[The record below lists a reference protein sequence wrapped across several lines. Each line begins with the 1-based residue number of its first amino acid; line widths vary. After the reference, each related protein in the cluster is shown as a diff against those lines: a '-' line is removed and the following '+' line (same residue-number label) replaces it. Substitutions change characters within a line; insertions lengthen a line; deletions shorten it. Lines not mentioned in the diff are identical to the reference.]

1 MAANSEANAPTA
13 ISKLTLTVT
22 RGVTAGCWAGIPQVL
37 IAQLVGT
44 ALGIRGRAD
53 IGPRFVARAA
63 QHSGSSLS
71 RPMHWLLAAVFH
83 FEYAG
88 GWGAAYALM
97 VERLGTQRVPPLLS
111 GGLLAA
117 LIYTAAF
124 SRIGAATQTGAER
137 APEQRQ
143 GEERFVHWSAAL
155 TFGLTIAYTYRWLRE
170 RW

>member
-1 MAANSEANAPTA
+1 MRDTSQEDAPSA

-37 IAQLVGT
+37 LAQLVGK

-63 QHSGSSLS
+63 QHAGSSLS
-71 RPMHWLLAAVFH
+71 RPMHWLLGAVFH
-83 FEYAG
+83 FEYAA
-88 GWGAAYALM
+88 GWGAAYALI
-97 VERLGTQRVPPLLS
+97 VERLGTRRVPPLVS

-124 SRIGAATQTGAER
+124 SQIGAATQTGAER
-137 APEQRQ
+137 DPEQRQ
-143 GEERFVHWSAAL
+143 GGERLVHWTAAL